1 MADSPVPTPSPPPRF
16 EKQPTAGYSP
26 TPGCI
31 IFAIGGLAILF
42 LVTWFFYAG
51 YKQAKELESFTSS
64 DPVKFVLPV
73 VSEQERSDLTARLT
87 AYAAAVEGQKAA
99 ELSLNVAEINAL
111 LAVEPTLE
119 SVRQNLQLQSIDTR
133 MIAKISFPLN
143 ALSGGN
149 RFLNGM
155 IEFTP
160 VIKSKTGLAV
170 QTETIS
176 VPGHAVSEGFVR
188 LYREMNFLDDML
200 LKAFR
205 EHPTLGPPFQQT
217 TSVILR
223 DGGVVVSYKPA
234 AG

>member
-1 MADSPVPTPSPPPRF
+1 MAESPVPSPSPPPRF
-16 EKQPTAGYSP
+16 EKQPTAGSSP

-31 IFAIGGLAILF
+31 IFAIGGVAILF
-42 LVTWFFYAG
+42 LVSWFFYAG
-51 YKQAKELESFTSS
+51 YKQAREVESFTTTQ
-64 DPVKFVLPV
+64 PVKFILPA
-73 VSEQERSDLTARLT
+73 VSEQERADLTARLT
-87 AYAAAVEGQKAA
+87 AYATAVQGKQSA
-99 ELSLNVAEINAL
+99 ELALNVAEINAL

-119 SVRQNLQLQSIDTR
+119 SVRKNLQMQSIDTR
-133 MIAKISFPLN
+133 MTARISFPVN

-149 RFLNGM
+149 RYLNGL

-176 VPGHAVSEGFVR
+176 VAGHAVSEGFVR

-223 DGGVVVSYKPA
+223 DGSVVVSYKPA